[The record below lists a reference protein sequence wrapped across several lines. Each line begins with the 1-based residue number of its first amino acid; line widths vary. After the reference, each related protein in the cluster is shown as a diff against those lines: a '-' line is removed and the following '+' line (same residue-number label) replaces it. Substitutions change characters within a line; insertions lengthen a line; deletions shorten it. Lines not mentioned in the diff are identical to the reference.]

1 MVDKDVLCGMDVGR
15 SKQILERETS
25 SIDWPKPHHV
35 NMTVTTV
42 TTQKPCDL
50 IGFATSKGPPTIA
63 SSGYHEILPLNRV

>member
-42 TTQKPCDL
+42 TTQKPSGDL
-50 IGFATSKGPPTIA
+50 ISFATKGPATIA
-63 SSGYHEILPLNRV
+63 SSGCHEILPLNRV